1 MTRQN
6 AKQKIKAS
14 NIEIEIHTQRLSIK
28 FLATFNILYYKT
40 PGRLFK
46 FKVIYFIITLNFWFF
61 LSLIN
66 KYHLHFYLRIVST
79 IFLRKFVHQN
89 ILV

>member
-28 FLATFNILYYKT
+28 FLATFNILYYNQ
-40 PGRLFK
+40 
-46 FKVIYFIITLNFWFF
+46 YN
-61 LSLIN
+61 
-66 KYHLHFYLRIVST
+66 Y
-79 IFLRKFVHQN
+79 
-89 ILV
+89 